1 MKADAGEGGSFQEI
15 FDLHD
20 PLRSLSDH
28 SLDGH
33 RKDFSSSL
41 SLKSFEAGLD
51 QKSQLQT

>member
-1 MKADAGEGGSFQEI
+1 MKADAGEGGSFQEL